1 MANVKQT
8 DVVSSQGSGSSIA
21 KAASNGKILPGTAA
35 HRLNAYSSNSIVS
48 GIEPHNDQARFSEE
62 SEESQAGTAGKQGKS
77 SRDNEQLRSRSIA
90 SAVTALNDFVQNEKR
105 DLEFS
110 VMQEA
115 GISVVKITNR
125 KSGELIR
132 QIPGDEV
139 VDLARKLN
147 DREPLRL
154 FSAQV

>member
-1 MANVKQT
+1 MANIKQT
-8 DVVSSQGSGSSIA
+8 DVASDQHSGSSITQ
-21 KAASNGKILPGTAA
+21 AANSGKKLP
-35 HRLNAYSSNSIVS
+35 HSSRLHLTAYSFESPEPD
-48 GIEPHNDQARFSEE
+48 IEPHNESVAVTVSNKELTPATQAEAGGLSSE
-62 SEESQAGTAGKQGKS
+62 
-77 SRDNEQLRSRSIA
+77 NEQLRSRSIA

-110 VMQEA
+110 VSEEA
-115 GISVVKITNR
+115 GVPVVRIIDR

-132 QIPGDEV
+132 QIPGAEV

-154 FSAQV
+154 FSALV

>member
-1 MANVKQT
+1 MAIIKQA
-8 DVVSSQGSGSSIA
+8 DVARDQGSGSSIA
-21 KAASNGKILPGTAA
+21 KAASGGNVLPVSAA
-35 HRLNAYSSNSIVS
+35 QRLNAYSSNSAASSI
-48 GIEPHNDQARFSEE
+48 GPHNERAEHNQSNEE
-62 SEESQAGTAGKQGKS
+62 MLAGMTGKQGNTS
-77 SRDNEQLRSRSIA
+77 SDNEQLRSRSIA

-154 FSAQV
+154 FSALV

>member
-1 MANVKQT
+1 MANIKQT
-8 DVVSSQGSGSSIA
+8 DVARDQGSGSSIA
-21 KAASNGKILPGTAA
+21 KAASSGKLLPGTAA
-35 HRLNAYSSNSIVS
+35 QRLNAYSSNSAAF
-48 GIEPHNDQARFSEE
+48 GIGPHNE
-62 SEESQAGTAGKQGKS
+62 QAGLNESNEGSLAGTTGKQGGTS
-77 SRDNEQLRSRSIA
+77 SDNEQLRSRSIA

-110 VMQEA
+110 VMEEA

-154 FSAQV
+154 FSALV

>member
-1 MANVKQT
+1 MANIKQT
-8 DVVSSQGSGSSIA
+8 DVVRDQGSGSSIA
-21 KAASNGKILPGTAA
+21 KAASSGKTLPGTAA
-35 HRLNAYSSNSIVS
+35 QRLNAYPSNSAAA
-48 GIEPHNDQARFSEE
+48 GIGPHNDKAGFNE
-62 SEESQAGTAGKQGKS
+62 SNEASLAGMTGQQGRTS
-77 SRDNEQLRSRSIA
+77 SDNEQLRSRSIA

-110 VMQEA
+110 VIEEA
-115 GISVVKITNR
+115 GISIVKITNR

-154 FSAQV
+154 FSASV

>member
-1 MANVKQT
+1 MVDIKQT
-8 DVVSSQGSGSSIA
+8 DVARDQGSGSSIA
-21 KAASNGKILPGTAA
+21 KAASSGNVLPAKAA
-35 HRLNAYSSNSIVS
+35 QRLSAYSSNAAAYDI
-48 GIEPHNDQARFSEE
+48 GPHNEHAEFNE
-62 SEESQAGTAGKQGKS
+62 SNEGSLAGITGEQGRTS
-77 SRDNEQLRSRSIA
+77 SDNEQLRSRSIV

-110 VMQEA
+110 VMKEA

-154 FSAQV
+154 FSALV

>member
-1 MANVKQT
+1 MANIKQT
-8 DVVSSQGSGSSIA
+8 DVVQGQGSGSSIA
-21 KAASNGKILPGTAA
+21 KAASSGNILPVSAA
-35 HRLNAYSSNSIVS
+35 QRLNAYSSNSDSV
-48 GIEPHNDQARFSEE
+48 GIGPHIAQTEFNKNDEE
-62 SEESQAGTAGKQGKS
+62 SLAAMKSGQGS
-77 SRDNEQLRSRSIA
+77 TSRENEQLRNRSIA
-90 SAVTALNDFVQNEKR
+90 SAVTALNDFVQNEER

-110 VMQEA
+110 VMREA
-115 GISVVKITNR
+115 GLSVVKITNR

-154 FSAQV
+154 FSALV

>member
-1 MANVKQT
+1 MVDIKQT
-8 DVVSSQGSGSSIA
+8 DVARDQGSGSSIA
-21 KAASNGKILPGTAA
+21 KAASSGNVLPALAA
-35 HRLNAYSSNSIVS
+35 QRLNAYSSNSAAYDI
-48 GIEPHNDQARFSEE
+48 GPHNEHAEFNESNEE
-62 SEESQAGTAGKQGKS
+62 SLAGITGEQGRTS
-77 SRDNEQLRSRSIA
+77 SDNEQLRSRSIA

-110 VMQEA
+110 VMEEA

-154 FSAQV
+154 FSASV